1 MGLEK
6 TSRKKAYSSCFW
18 GEADDKNKGTTELH
32 SDGLES
38 REMFFYREQGKER
51 WVGSWSATDL
61 LKLNLLQVKKGQS
74 VKLYS
79 KPD

>member
-6 TSRKKAYSSCFW
+6 TSRKKLTAVAFG

-38 REMFFYREQGKER
+38 REMSFDREQGKE
-51 WVGSWSATDL
+51 
-61 LKLNLLQVKKGQS
+61 
-74 VKLYS
+74 
-79 KPD
+79 